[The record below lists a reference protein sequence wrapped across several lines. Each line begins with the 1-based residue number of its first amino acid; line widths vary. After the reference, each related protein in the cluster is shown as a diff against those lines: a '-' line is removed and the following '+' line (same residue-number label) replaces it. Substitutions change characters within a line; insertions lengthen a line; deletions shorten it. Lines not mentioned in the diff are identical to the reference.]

1 MLSQDLSAPPC
12 HGGMA
17 NLLSTLVSAVLIVT
31 FKTLINH
38 LRLCSVNQIPKLNV
52 EGSSPFA
59 RFDKRLK
66 QPCFVFC
73 APPLARAQKAIK
85 MLELD
90 ELLEFE
96 SHGHSKIQSSE

>member
-1 MLSQDLSAPPC
+1 MPWLKSPIAGVAQ
-12 HGGMA
+12 
-17 NLLSTLVSAVLIVT
+17 LVERQL
-31 FKTLINH
+31 
-38 LRLCSVNQIPKLNV
+38 PKLNV

-59 RFDKRLK
+59 RFDTRLK